1 MKPIFNPTSEQCF
14 ELVGEGVY
22 NFVRHKERIDKLVKE
37 GRYAEAC
44 ECRFEAFQ
52 LLAEALP
59 EDEAMPLS
67 WEHNNSRAAVAILY
81 GSAVDH
87 FRIGDLEMSMA
98 QLELLLECDPED
110 HFEGVN
116 LLALCYI
123 AAGEWEA
130 FDDLVIDLTDK
141 SAEAVVARLW
151 ASFERDGEL
160 DKELLKLLRTRH
172 KHYYEELT
180 ATEHPDDEAFRRDIA
195 SDRPSQSAEAREW
208 WLLTEPLWS
217 EFPEFID
224 KMKDGDKRVGL
235 IF

>member
-14 ELVGEGVY
+14 ELVGEGQY
-22 NFVRHKERIDKLVKE
+22 NFIKHKDAVDRLVKE
-37 GRYAEAC
+37 ARYEEAC
-44 ECRFEAFQ
+44 ERRYEAFQ

-67 WEHNNSRAAVAILY
+67 WEHSNSRAAISILY

-110 HFEGVN
+110 HFESVN

-123 AAGEWEA
+123 ATEEWEA

-141 SAEAVVARLW
+141 SAEAVIARLW
-151 ASFERDGEL
+151 ASFERDGGL
-160 DKELLKLLRTRH
+160 DRELLKLLRTRH
-172 KHYYEELT
+172 KHYYEELI
-180 ATEHPDDEAFRRDIA
+180 ADEHPDDEVFRHDIA
-195 SDRPSQSAEAREW
+195 SDRPTPSAEAREW
-208 WLLTEPLWS
+208 WLLTEPLWG
-217 EFPEFID
+217 EFPEFVY
-224 KMKDGDKRVGL
+224 KLKSEK
-235 IF
+235 